1 MPTPVLQDITYNMLE
16 FADIKN
22 PTDFFKTGDP
32 KEMIPLRTLYNN
44 TRLLWGL
51 GADQILLSV
60 AQGQVVYKLTLFMKN
75 KRNIFGCLVYI
86 PGQRRLDL
94 YTSESPLIPLIQ
106 WKKQKVVN
114 KTYPLILELA
124 GIEKM
129 FSRLV
134 SVL

>member
-1 MPTPVLQDITYNMLE
+1 MLQDITYNMLE
-16 FADIKN
+16 FADVKN

-60 AQGQVVYKLTLFMKN
+60 AQGQAIYKLALLVKN
-75 KRNIFGCLVYI
+75 KRSLVYI
-86 PGQRRLDL
+86 PGQKRLDL
-94 YTSESPLIPLIQ
+94 YTSESPEIPLIQ
-106 WKKQKVVN
+106 WKRQKVVN
-114 KTYPLILELA
+114 KTYPLLLDLA

-129 FSRLV
+129 FSRLITI
-134 SVL
+134 L